1 VSAVT
6 TPSAGIPDAVVPG
19 AARRRPG
26 LLRAMLS
33 SPSAVAAAVYLVLLA
48 ALAIA
53 APLVAPHDP
62 NAQNLFDRFA
72 GMSAEHP
79 LGTDDFGRDTA
90 SRVLYAARISLVAPL
105 ISLAV
110 GLALGVPAGLLAGLR
125 RGLFDAVA
133 DRLSDTL
140 LSIPAIVFA
149 LAIIAVLGPS
159 LTNAMVAI
167 GIVFSPHLFRVVR
180 GATMV
185 VAEETYI
192 ASAEAIGASTRRVL
206 LVHVLP
212 NIRAPLLVQVTLLM
226 GFALLA
232 EASLSFLGLGVQPP
246 EASWGSMLKAAY
258 ENQFEAPY
266 SVLPSGIAILLTVLS
281 FNVLGDR
288 LRDSVAGRERS

>member
-1 VSAVT
+1 MSVVA
-6 TPSAGIPDAVVPG
+6 TPPATAEGTAPK
-19 AARRRPG
+19 ARRGRPG
-26 LLRAMLS
+26 LLRSMVS
-33 SPSAVAAAVYLVLLA
+33 GPSAVAAAAYVLL
-48 ALAIA
+48 LAVLAVA
-53 APLVAPHDP
+53 APLIAPHDP
-62 NAQNLFDRFA
+62 NAQDLFNRFA

-79 LGTDDFGRDTA
+79 LGTDDFGRDVA
-90 SRVLYAARISLVAPL
+90 SRVIYAARISLAAPL

-110 GLALGVPAGLLAGLR
+110 GMLIGVPAGLLAGLR
-125 RGLFDAVA
+125 RGIFDAVA

-167 GIVFSPHLFRVVR
+167 GIVFAPHLFRVVR

-192 ASAEAIGASTRRVL
+192 SSAEAIGASTRRIL

-212 NIRAPLLVQVTLLM
+212 NIRAPLLVQITLLM

-266 SVLPSGIAILLTVLS
+266 SVLPSGIAILLTVLA

-288 LRDSVAGRERS
+288 LRDAVAGRKIS